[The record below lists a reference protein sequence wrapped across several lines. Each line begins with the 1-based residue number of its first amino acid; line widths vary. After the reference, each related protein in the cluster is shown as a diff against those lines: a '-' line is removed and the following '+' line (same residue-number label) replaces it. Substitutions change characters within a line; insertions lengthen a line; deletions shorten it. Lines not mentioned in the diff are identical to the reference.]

1 MEIGQGFNH
10 LRWHLLKIDVYFK
23 YWQIIIDILVEGI
36 FDLPIICADIKAMHL
51 LRAAMAF
58 LFL

>member
-1 MEIGQGFNH
+1 MEIGLGFNH

-36 FDLPIICADIKAMHL
+36 LICQL
-51 LRAAMAF
+51 LVQFRDKTQNKVNIEN
-58 LFL
+58 